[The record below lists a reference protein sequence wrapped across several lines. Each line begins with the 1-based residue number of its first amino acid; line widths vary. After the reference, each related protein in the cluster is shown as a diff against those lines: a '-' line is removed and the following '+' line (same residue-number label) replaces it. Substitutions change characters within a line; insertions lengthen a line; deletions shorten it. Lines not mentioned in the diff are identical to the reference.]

1 MSLVILSNRD
11 QNYEFADT
19 EGREI
24 NMKGRGT
31 SSPSTFTNH
40 FSNVFTI
47 PRNAE
52 VAVQSVKINRNN
64 TLRITQP
71 KYFSFFMGKVLTA
84 DSSYRDSCN
93 LPVVVKV
100 LPGKYGVIELGRQIN
115 QALMTRGFD
124 CHPDYRG
131 NCSVVPNFTNGA
143 ASDEWKGWKFLMN
156 TSGSQLNTNN
166 ADTLL
171 RWYLASAFTEASD
184 WTITNAGA
192 GKGAKILKNGNDP
205 LTYVIGAGAVGAT
218 TDMPLSLINGEF
230 AFDPFQFSKQSYWE
244 CGLTR
249 PVDAD
254 NPAPPWCDFGGIH
267 LTEGSSNPVGFMDYK
282 LTWAPNSAGKY
293 RLFIEQAIVEEGGAI
308 RDKNGTTN
316 TGDFRMVET
325 RYYGISG
332 KSGVNVLLSEDNCQ
346 HTLHTSDQTTRYSRF
361 KFVAKGELLEL
372 YAFGSNKSNA
382 SGSWEV
388 VISGAN
394 YKALADPEEGARTYS
409 TNQAVKVPTAFKPI
423 NNNCFNLYPKV
434 GLIADTSYITIT
446 KWGGRAG
453 SGIFPTDVSP
463 GTSLWARSW
472 DDKDD
477 DSKPNKSSIPYGAI
491 YDIRRSQEID
501 NGLLMNGIFDTAV
514 YSPVLIKN
522 GEAPEY
528 QLGILP
534 QSHTDSG
541 YDTLDDYVYSS
552 VKGNSAELLG
562 FPNQTAILQTEQGLS
577 FRQNGSTATTPP
589 SACWQVYSAAK
600 PTLSSHTAFIRC
612 PTLTHQSL
620 NMAKELPSK
629 ILYHIP
635 RFSNSGK
642 EFGNLFYEPHEK
654 TYLELK
660 NTEEL
665 KLNELRVDI
674 VNTDETICED
684 LAGQTTICLHFRK
697 TRR

>member
-11 QNYEFADT
+11 QNYEFADV

-31 SSPSTFTNH
+31 SSASTFTNH

-47 PRNAE
+47 PKNAE

-71 KYFSFFMGKVLTA
+71 KYFSFFMGKKLEA
-84 DSSYRDSCN
+84 ASSYRDSCN

-100 LPGKYGVIELGRQIN
+100 LPGNYGVIELARKIN
-115 QALMTRGFD
+115 ESLMTRGFE

-131 NCSVVPNFTNGA
+131 NCDVVPYFSNLAT
-143 ASDEWKGWKFLMN
+143 SDSWQGWKYQMN
-156 TSGSQLNTNN
+156 TSSTQINTNT

-171 RWYLASAFTEASD
+171 RWILASDCAAADFTPS
-184 WTITNAGA
+184 NPGA
-192 GKGAKILKNGNDP
+192 GQGVKILKNNDNP
-205 LTYVIGAGAVGAT
+205 LTYIIGAGAVGAT
-218 TDMPLSLINGEF
+218 TDLPLSLTEGEF
-230 AFDPFQFSKQSYWE
+230 EIRPFQNSTSQYWE

-249 PVDAD
+249 PVNTD
-254 NPAPPWCDFGGIH
+254 NPAPPWCDFSGVH

-293 RLFIEQAIVEEGGAI
+293 QLFIEQAIVEEGGAI

-316 TGDFRMVET
+316 TGTFRMVEVA
-325 RYYGISG
+325 YYGLAG
-332 KSGVNVLLSEDNCQ
+332 KSGVNVKLTKNNVQD
-346 HTLHTSDQTTRYSRF
+346 TLNTTGNDTKYSRF
-361 KFVAKGELLEL
+361 KFIAKGELLEL
-372 YAFGSNKSNA
+372 YALGSSKTA
-382 SGSWEV
+382 QTGAWELV
-388 VISGAN
+388 VSGAN
-394 YKALADPEEGARTYS
+394 YKTLADPEEGARTYS
-409 TNQAVKVPTAFKPI
+409 TGEAVKVPSAFKPI
-423 NNNCFNLYPKV
+423 NTNCFNLYPKV
-434 GLIADTSYITIT
+434 GLTSTGHYISIT
-446 KWGGRAG
+446 KWGGRVG
-453 SGIFPTDVSP
+453 SGVFPSGTSP

-472 DDKDD
+472 DDENDV
-477 DSKPNKSSIPYGAI
+477 PYGAI
-491 YDIRRSQEID
+491 YDIRRTMEID

-514 YSPVLIKN
+514 YTPVLIVN
-522 GEAPEY
+522 QEAPGY
-528 QLGILP
+528 QLAILP

-541 YDTLDDYVYSS
+541 YDQIDDYVYAS
-552 VKGNSAELLG
+552 VKGNSAEMLG
-562 FPNQTAILQTEQGLS
+562 FPQQTAVLQTEQGQS
-577 FRQNGSTATTPP
+577 FRQNGSTSTTPP
-589 SACWQVYSAAK
+589 AANWVVFSAAR